1 MLYIDLGNDPNAQAE
16 LDKLI
21 ADFNDHPK
29 LPETVIEI
37 GLKYYSKAHYS
48 EADGNDER
56 AAQYYLKAIAVWERV
71 LAEFPPSASY
81 TPWAYYISA
90 VVYSQELRRYAEG
103 IACYSAVVDNW
114 PNYEYAWHAQYFIGK
129 YYEKLRD
136 AGGIS
141 AEEANPLIEQAYQAV
156 VENYPDSRSAPRAL
170 LILAGSALRTAQ
182 WSQAAAYLEQFLDKY
197 PDNPRVPD
205 VLYDLARAYEQMGQL
220 EPASNVYQRFMDMA
234 NPNDPRVETVQ
245 AKLNELEGRN

>member
-1 MLYIDLGNDPNAQAE
+1 LHGEVYKLAYHCQFLKRYEDARRLYQRVLDTWPESEYAIQAQSRLVMLYIDLGNDPNAQAE

-81 TPWAYYISA
+81 TPRAYYISA
-90 VVYSQELRRYAEG
+90 VVYSQELRRYA
-103 IACYSAVVDNW
+103 
-114 PNYEYAWHAQYFIGK
+114 
-129 YYEKLRD
+129 
-136 AGGIS
+136 
-141 AEEANPLIEQAYQAV
+141 
-156 VENYPDSRSAPRAL
+156 
-170 LILAGSALRTAQ
+170 
-182 WSQAAAYLEQFLDKY
+182 
-197 PDNPRVPD
+197 
-205 VLYDLARAYEQMGQL
+205 
-220 EPASNVYQRFMDMA
+220 
-234 NPNDPRVETVQ
+234 
-245 AKLNELEGRN
+245 